1 MGILL
6 QIIGVISVIASLV
19 CSIIILINGTHASQ
33 AVVLLILGVGLIRLG
48 RRIYNS
54 SKKK

>member
-6 QIIGVISVIASLV
+6 QIIGVVSVIASLV

>member
-33 AVVLLILGVGLIRLG
+33 AVVLFILGIGLIRFG
-48 RRIYNS
+48 RKIYNS
-54 SKKK
+54 NKKK